1 MYIKSTYDG
10 LHVITGTT
18 ENVSFCFT
26 QSEIWHSPITSDPQS
41 LILQWIHASLSPKS
55 VPIFLFCPP
64 ISPDAVSS
72 RSVQEN
78 PRRWWGD
85 PSQPPDS
92 GKYKKSQPSQVASK
106 HKTVLT
112 KNPRKCTFHVF
123 TLWIHTANCLLF
135 SILCYIEE
143 LSRYTVPATTT
154 TTTAAMMLPV
164 LCLVLLCRLIRL
176 AAGVDYRTIVTRP
189 LFSPV
194 WLSVHSFW
202 NLFQLS

>member
-1 MYIKSTYDG
+1 MMDSTLSPEPQRTWVFVSLSLKFDT
-10 LHVITGTT
+10 HRSQVIHNLLFYNESTPHFLP
-18 ENVSFCFT
+18 NLSPFSFSVLPFLLM
-26 QSEIWHSPITSDPQS
+26 QSPADQCKK
-41 LILQWIHASLSPKS
+41 IHAGDE
-55 VPIFLFCPP
+55 VIQVNHQTV
-64 ISPDAVSS
+64 VSTK
-72 RSVQEN
+72 R
-78 PRRWWGD
+78 
-85 PSQPPDS
+85 
-92 GKYKKSQPSQVASK
+92 VASK